1 MNTQLPSTRRERS
14 EEPPHQCVENNLG
27 WALIRDA
34 VREHPQRPAIR
45 QGDLVLSYRDLD
57 ERTSRTMAALQ
68 RAGVASGDRV
78 ALLFPNDHRYLE
90 CLFATMRLGAVA
102 VPLNSRSSRSAMAH
116 VLTDAAPAALVAHE
130 TAAAEATA
138 LLNEA
143 GITSVLLITA
153 ERDDWILEHGDLA
166 EPIDGAELPLVPI
179 VPVEPDAVCMQPYT
193 SGSTGRPKGC
203 ELTHGGQLW
212 NARVTRDAWKITV
225 DDCGLAAAPLYH
237 KNAMICVVKPCLLAG
252 ATIALAS
259 DPSPAAI
266 PAEVERNRCTYTT
279 GVPAT
284 YEILLH
290 SHTYQEHDMSS
301 LRFVV
306 CGSAPLTEE
315 SARRITDALQAPVLE
330 CYGLT
335 EGGPMVLI
343 STFDAWRRGSPG
355 RPVTGCEV
363 RVVADDG
370 SDSAV
375 GSAGELW
382 VRSPGVIRG
391 YAGLPE
397 ITRARV
403 SEDGWLRT
411 GDLARRDN
419 AGYYYILGRSDEMM
433 IVGGENL
440 YPLEVEQLIA
450 ALPGVAQVAVV
461 PASDPLKGQVP
472 VAFVVADDDLSEV
485 DILRHCL
492 VNGAP
497 YAHPRQI
504 VRMDDQLPV
513 NGTGKIDKLALT
525 TLAEQSYQ
533 RRQP

>member
-1 MNTQLPSTRRERS
+1 M
-14 EEPPHQCVENNLG
+14 ENNLG

-45 QGDLVLSYRDLD
+45 QADLVFTYHDFD
-57 ERTSRTMAALQ
+57 ERTGRTMAALR

-90 CLFATMRLGAVA
+90 SLFAIMRLGAVA

-116 VLTDAAPAALVAHE
+116 VLTDAAPAVLVAHE
-130 TAAAEATA
+130 TVAADATA
-138 LLNEA
+138 LLTETGA
-143 GITSVLLITA
+143 TSVLLTTA
-153 ERDDWILEHGDLA
+153 ERDDWILRRGDLSERFDA
-166 EPIDGAELPLVPI
+166 AELPIVPI
-179 VPVEPDAVCMQPYT
+179 VPVELDAVCMQLYT

-212 NARVTRDAWKITV
+212 NTRTVRDAWKITP
-225 DDCGLAAAPLYH
+225 DDCGLVAAPLYH

-252 ATIALAS
+252 ATIAIPS
-259 DPSPAAI
+259 DPSPTSI
-266 PAEVERNRCTYTT
+266 PAEIERNRCTYTT

-284 YEILLH
+284 YEMLLT
-290 SHTYQEHDMSS
+290 SHAYQEHDVSS

-315 SARRITDALQAPVLE
+315 SARRITDALRAPVLE

-343 STFDAWRRGSPG
+343 STFDGWRRGSPG
-355 RPVTGCEV
+355 RPVPGCEV

-375 GSAGELW
+375 GSIGELW
-382 VRSPGVIRG
+382 VRSPGVTRG
-391 YAGLPE
+391 YVGLPE
-397 ITRARV
+397 ITQARITA
-403 SEDGWLRT
+403 DGWLRT

-419 AGYYYILGRSDEMM
+419 AGYYYLVGRRDEMM

-440 YPLEVEQLIA
+440 YPLEVEQLIS

-461 PASDPLKGQVP
+461 PASDSLKGQVP
-472 VAFVVADDDLSEV
+472 VAFVVADPDLSEG

-492 VNGAP
+492 DRGAP

-504 VRMDDQLPV
+504 IRMDDGLPV
-513 NGTGKIDKLALT
+513 NGTGKIDKLALRA
-525 TLAEQSYQ
+525 LAERTYQ